1 MPEGLLRLFAAR
13 PLTQI
18 IRDLVDILVV
28 AWVIYRA
35 LLVLR
40 GTRAIQMAVG
50 LGIALLVFLGARTFH
65 FVTLQN
71 LLSWLLS
78 SIVLIVVVVFQND
91 IRRALIRMGGT
102 AWFTG
107 GREQQS
113 RVIDEVV
120 AAATELA
127 RHRMGALIAF
137 EQDANVLE
145 FVKSEGI
152 QLDCVVTRELLVSL
166 FVPESVN
173 KLHDGAVLIRDLKI
187 ARAGVFFPMP
197 DTKILDAQ
205 LGSRHRAALGI
216 TEETDAVVVV
226 VSEERGTISF
236 CFSGNIVS
244 NLDGQSLRHAL
255 LGLFGRSAKKKRA
268 GAKKTV
274 APPSVA
280 PSRVPTSEPAP
291 LTSKP
296 ASVAKLPPASSARP
310 SLSSTPSPFGT
321 PMKTPAPVVE
331 PALPRPASAPMP
343 AGKVTT
349 STPMRPSLPPPDP
362 GRSGTDPGPTSM
374 RASSFVPTTKQRDDD
389 DGPVSRGGAAIRGVS
404 ATGSPLPEPRINE
417 KALPASD
424 PPPSG
429 PREEKAAAPSEPP
442 GPPSAPRNTPVLG
455 GEPSVATRGL
465 LPPGT
470 SLVEAGLSP
479 EPTGEP
485 R

>member
-1 MPEGLLRLFAAR
+1 MLEGLYRLVAAR
-13 PLTQI
+13 PPWQVL
-18 IRDLVDILVV
+18 RDIADVVIV

-50 LGIALLVFLGARTFH
+50 LLIVLLVYLGAKLFH
-65 FVTLQN
+65 FITLLS

-78 SIVLIVVVVFQND
+78 SIVLIVVVIFQND

-145 FVKSEGI
+145 FTKSEGI
-152 QLDCVVTRELLVSL
+152 PLDSVVTRELLVSL

-187 ARAGVFFPMP
+187 ARAGIFFPMP

-216 TEETDAVVVV
+216 TEETDAVVIV

-255 LGLFGRSAKKKRA
+255 LGLFGRSARKKQRTAASTKKATTPVTTAARPLTDT
-268 GAKKTV
+268 GATAKIAPLAKN
-274 APPSVA
+274 PPS
-280 PSRVPTSEPAP
+280 PLGRVNTASLPTSPSVKTPIGHDTAKRPSMSTPFGGAP
-291 LTSKP
+291 YEG
-296 ASVAKLPPASSARP
+296 PPAGPATTKSS
-310 SLSSTPSPFGT
+310 
-321 PMKTPAPVVE
+321 
-331 PALPRPASAPMP
+331 
-343 AGKVTT
+343 
-349 STPMRPSLPPPDP
+349 STPMRSSADGPAPAMTSA
-362 GRSGTDPGPTSM
+362 PTSV
-374 RASSFVPTTKQRDDD
+374 RRPNFVQQPAPSKRLANDDE
-389 DGPVSRGGAAIRGVS
+389 GKPGGKGS
-404 ATGSPLPEPRINE
+404 A
-417 KALPASD
+417 
-424 PPPSG
+424 PPSDD
-429 PREEKAAAPSEPP
+429 S
-442 GPPSAPRNTPVLG
+442 
-455 GEPSVATRGL
+455 
-465 LPPGT
+465 
-470 SLVEAGLSP
+470 
-479 EPTGEP
+479 
-485 R
+485 